1 MIKIPKIIII
11 ISATLINI
19 FLIYSYF
26 SNFDN
31 NGERSANGFGAL
43 FLIVFLA
50 LFNLSVYIIFFVKK
64 TPIIKTGMFIALLP
78 IICAFL
84 YSLINGGSMFDESSG
99 GGGYLWLLMVT
110 LPLGLLIILIGLI
123 IGFIKHIKKK

>member
-1 MIKIPKIIII
+1 MINISKIIII
-11 ISATLINI
+11 LSATLINI

-26 SNFDN
+26 SNLDN

-50 LFNLSVYIIFFVKK
+50 LLNLSLYIIFFVKK
-64 TPIIKTGMFIALLP
+64 TPIIKTGMFIAVLP

-84 YSLINGGSMFDESSG
+84 YSQLMAGRCLTKAQVAAVTY
-99 GGGYLWLLMVT
+99 GY
-110 LPLGLLIILIGLI
+110 
-123 IGFIKHIKKK
+123 